1 MMAPMPE
8 PLLQVTNVTRTFGG
22 IRALSD
28 VSFDIPQGRVV
39 GIIGP
44 NGAGKTTVFNVITG
58 AYQASS
64 GDVYFEG
71 RAITS
76 LLPYQIARTG
86 IARTFQNI
94 RLFAGMTVWEHLLV
108 AQPHTDATWR
118 RLLPTRWADPAA
130 REKAERALVT
140 FGLERFRDRIA
151 QSLPYGIQRKVEMA
165 RALTAGPKLLLLD
178 EPVAGMNHD
187 EAHELR
193 LLLIELCKDGLTI
206 LLIEHDMTFV
216 MNLCH
221 YLYVLDFGQMI
232 AKGDPASVR
241 TNPAVLDAY
250 LGGED

>member
-1 MMAPMPE
+1 MTSSSPE
-8 PLLQVTNVTRTFGG
+8 PLLQLVNVTRTFGG
-22 IRALSD
+22 IRALND
-28 VSFDIPQGRVV
+28 VSCEIPKGRVT

-44 NGAGKTTVFNVITG
+44 NGAGKTTIFNVITG

-64 GDVYFEG
+64 GNVYFEG
-71 RAITS
+71 QQITT
-76 LLPYQIARTG
+76 LLPYQIARNG
-86 IARTFQNI
+86 IARTFQII
-94 RLFAGMTVWEHLLV
+94 RLFSGMTVWEHLLV

-118 RLLPTRWADPAA
+118 RLLPTRWADPGA
-130 REKAERALVT
+130 REKAEKALVT
-140 FGLERFRDRIA
+140 FGLEKVRDRIA

-193 LLLIELCKDGLTI
+193 LLLIELCKEGLTI

-221 YLYVLDFGQMI
+221 HLYVLDFGQMI
-232 AKGDPASVR
+232 ANGDPASVR
-241 TNPAVLDAY
+241 TNPKVLDAY